1 MTIRQT
7 LRGWYRYLWASL
19 LGVGAFGMYWRD
31 DGHNHAFRL
40 SALIL
45 LCAAAITLFV
55 FGFRCPR
62 CGTSLIPKATQ
73 IVAGGTRVN
82 CPKCGVSVD
91 ERR

>member
-19 LGVGAFGMYWRD
+19 LSVGAFGMYWHD
-31 DGHNHAFRL
+31 DGDNRTFRVI
-40 SALIL
+40 ALLL
-45 LCAAAITLFV
+45 LCAAAVTLFV

-62 CGTSLIPKATQ
+62 CGTSLIPRASR
-73 IVAGGTRVN
+73 IVMTAAPVT

-91 ERR
+91 EKR